1 MIEIDDNNKEEETG
15 EGSMTRP
22 SGLELNSSSVSNIRQ
37 LGCSFVG
44 SLSMGLTRYIV
55 KV

>member
-1 MIEIDDNNKEEETG
+1 MIEIDDSNKEDETG
-15 EGSMTRP
+15 EGSMTQP
-22 SGLELNSSSVSNIRQ
+22 SGLELNSSSVSNIRP
-37 LGCSFVG
+37 LYCSVVG